1 MTTYW
6 FRWWFMGQ
14 SSPNSPAL
22 VLVELLEHDGFGDHS
37 LFLSVLRVF
46 GIFHYHPGS
55 PGGKVP
61 TTVRHYHG
69 PSWGS
74 DDSAQNEIR
83 YLFRSIE
90 P

>member
-37 LFLSVLRVF
+37 LFLSVYEFSVYF
-46 GIFHYHPGS
+46 
-55 PGGKVP
+55 
-61 TTVRHYHG
+61 TTIQVRLGERCPLRHYHG